1 MSARWFGRAAIFLC
15 SACPGGSSDGD
26 SSTTGSASTTS
37 ETSSAADPTGGQAS
51 DGPSS
56 PATGETPTGEPPT
69 SAGPTGGETS
79 VGPTSGET
87 SSGPTSG
94 ETSGETTA
102 SQTSTGEETTG
113 EETTGGQA
121 CASEDHEGKAT
132 YYAANGSGHCSFA
145 ANPADDMVA
154 AMNAVD
160 YMDSAVC
167 GACVQVDGPD
177 GQIVVRIVDSCP
189 ECLAGHIDLD
199 EDAFPMIADKAL
211 GVVPVTW
218 RYVSCPLDGPI
229 VYQFKEG
236 SNQWWT
242 AVQIRNHRN
251 AIASVEFKD
260 AMDQW
265 QSLGRVDY
273 NYFIAETGMG
283 PGPYALRVT
292 DVHGNVVEDSDI
304 PLVVAGEAPGSGQF
318 PACAP

>member
-1 MSARWFGRAAIFLC
+1 MSARRFGGAAIFLFT
-15 SACPGGSSDGD
+15 ACPAGANSDSD
-26 SSTTGSASTTS
+26 SATTGSASTTNEAS
-37 ETSSAADPTGGQAS
+37 ETGGGPTSAGST
-51 DGPSS
+51 S
-56 PATGETPTGEPPT
+56 PATSETPTSEAPT
-69 SAGPTGGETS
+69 SAGPTS
-79 VGPTSGET
+79 ET

-94 ETSGETTA
+94 ETSSSTSSSTSTGET
-102 SQTSTGEETTG
+102 STSTGEETTG
-113 EETTGGQA
+113 SETTGGQA
-121 CASEDHEGKAT
+121 CASEDHAGKAT
-132 YYAANGSGHCSFA
+132 YYAANGGGHCSFA
-145 ANPADDMVA
+145 ADPANDMVA
-154 AMNAVD
+154 AMNAPD

-189 ECLAGHIDLD
+189 ECQAGHIDLD

-218 RYVSCPLDGPI
+218 RYVSCPVDGPI

-251 AIASVEFKD
+251 AIAGVEFKD

-292 DVHGNVVEDSDI
+292 DVHGNVVEDDGI
-304 PLVVAGEAPGSGQF
+304 PLVEAGEAPGSGQF